1 MYNKVNAGAV
11 SILVHSHLK
20 YSQFKKSTRICGTVV
35 SNPMDK
41 NIFHPIR
48 KTRLFTNKSYIKSV
62 GSIIDTNINNVIEIH
77 NRPEYFIYL
86 KKKFPNKKFIL
97 FFHNEPTS
105 LKGSQTPDQRNF
117 ISNNCDKVI
126 FLSQWIKNQFIK
138 DTDINDNPSLIV
150 FYPGIKTI
158 GKFLIK
164 KKIVLFVGKLN
175 SDKGYDIY
183 LNAINIF
190 LKKFPE
196 WTSISAGIE
205 NRRTILANNNTKELG
220 QISNDRVLKLYE
232 NASIAVANSVRAE
245 PLGRLPIEASS
256 RGCISIVSKSGGL
269 IETID
274 HNSIILKNNTSKD
287 IAKKL
292 VMLAS
297 NIKNLKKRH
306 LGIFKNFSI

>member
-1 MYNKVNAGAV
+1 MKIIIILPFKELYNKDNAGAV

-20 YSQFKKSTRICGTVV
+20 YSQFKKSTLICGSTV
-35 SNPMDK
+35 SDPMDK
-41 NIFHPIR
+41 KIFHPIK
-48 KTRLFTNKSYIKSV
+48 KTRLFTNKSYIKLV

-97 FFHNEPTS
+97 FFHNDPTT
-105 LKGSQTPDQRNF
+105 LKGSHTPNQRNF
-117 ISNNCDKVI
+117 IYKNCDKVI

-150 FYPGIKTI
+150 FYPGIKTT

-190 LKKFPE
+190 LKNFLSGHLYLQVQK
-196 WTSISAGIE
+196 IE
-205 NRRTILANNNTKELG
+205 EQFR
-220 QISNDRVLKLYE
+220 
-232 NASIAVANSVRAE
+232 
-245 PLGRLPIEASS
+245 
-256 RGCISIVSKSGGL
+256 
-269 IETID
+269 
-274 HNSIILKNNTSKD
+274 
-287 IAKKL
+287 
-292 VMLAS
+292 
-297 NIKNLKKRH
+297 
-306 LGIFKNFSI
+306 